1 MLDMIKSLKL
11 DMNFLLSLEMLII
24 KLLNSYCKE
33 IMWICKM
40 W

>member
-11 DMNFLLSLEMLII
+11 DIHFLLSLEMLII
-24 KLLNSYCKE
+24 KLIHSYCKE